1 MDANVNGIMPV
12 MDMGG
17 HGYGDGFG
25 YGGGWFMWILILFV
39 LMGGNGWNNRD
50 SNVAR
55 IQDVYASN
63 DNQTLNANIRDLNN
77 SMFKLGNGISDAT
90 FSLTNNINAGFNNI
104 GRDVVNGT
112 YVIDKAITD
121 TRYMLGNAIN
131 EGRFAQQQCCCE
143 TNRNIDAVRYEN
155 AMNTNAITKAIADDG
170 EKTRA
175 LLVANQMQ
183 DLRDKLADRDR
194 DLQTAQFV
202 LSQQAQNNTII
213 NAVRPFPTP
222 AYVVGSPYG
231 TNAVNVCPCASYN
244 A

>member
-1 MDANVNGIMPV
+1 MDANVNGVMPV
-12 MDMGG
+12 IDMNR
-17 HGYGDGFG
+17 GYGDGFG
-25 YGGGWFMWILILFV
+25 YGGGWFMWILVLFV
-39 LMGGNGWNNRD
+39 LMGGNGWGNNRVGD
-50 SNVAR
+50 VATTR
-55 IQDVYASN
+55 DVYASN
-63 DNQTLNANIRDLNN
+63 DFQSLRNAVNN
-77 SMFKLGNGISDAT
+77 LGNGIADAT
-90 FSLTNNINAGFNNI
+90 FSLNNNVLNQSNLLQ
-104 GRDVVNGT
+104 RDILQGN
-112 YVIDKAITD
+112 YALDKSLTD

-143 TNRNIDAVRYEN
+143 TNRNIDAVRYDN

-175 LLVANQMQ
+175 LMVANQMQ

-231 TNAVNVCPCASYN
+231 TNAVNVCPCAAYN